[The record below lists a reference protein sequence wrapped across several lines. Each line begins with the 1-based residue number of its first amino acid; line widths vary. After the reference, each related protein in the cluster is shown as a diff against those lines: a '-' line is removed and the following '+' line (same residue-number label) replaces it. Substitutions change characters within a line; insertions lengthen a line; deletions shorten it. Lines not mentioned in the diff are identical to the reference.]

1 MQTYYVQY
9 TTENTYPKR
18 GICSVHTT
26 DKKSAQEKA
35 RKELEKVYKQ
45 SCVYVKE
52 ALTFAEFMEYQKKRW
67 AE

>member
-18 GICSVHTT
+18 CIHSVHAV
-26 DKKSAQEKA
+26 DKKNAQEKA

-45 SCVYVKE
+45 SHVFIKE
-52 ALTFAEFMEYQKKRW
+52 ALTFAEFMAYQEK
-67 AE
+67 AVG